1 MHLPRP
7 AAHWSRFKCLAHA
20 AILRSIRRSPCHPP
34 YKMYDD
40 KFALRCTCQSVE
52 ESSLSRRSVALLE
65 PSNPQSIP
73 GDRMSSIFGERQRE
87 GELDAVTSALGRSF
101 SWWRSSWRL
110 GLRPRSAASLIFAL
124 VCVAIATLVRF
135 ALGVISPDSAVFAP
149 YYSAT
154 LVAALV
160 GGGSAGVLAAA
171 SGGIVAIWL
180 FVPPD
185 WNIAPFRLEQLV
197 SVLLFATSSVV
208 IIWAADSY
216 RNLLQ
221 RLREEEAT
229 RRLLNHEMNHRIKNI
244 LANVQAILY
253 QTLHDQKDIRDK
265 TIARITSLVATN
277 DALVRADWSGASLR
291 EILRNEF
298 APYDLSRFH
307 VTGED
312 VMCTPEI
319 AVLLTLIVH
328 ELTTNA
334 VKYGALSNAAG
345 KVYLTWS
352 KRKQTLRLK
361 WAEYDG
367 PKLSEFARH
376 GFGTKLLLTSARQFN
391 GSVAFESRPT
401 GLLVEFSMDL
411 PTCC

>member
-1 MHLPRP
+1 
-7 AAHWSRFKCLAHA
+7 
-20 AILRSIRRSPCHPP
+20 
-34 YKMYDD
+34 
-40 KFALRCTCQSVE
+40 
-52 ESSLSRRSVALLE
+52 
-65 PSNPQSIP
+65 
-73 GDRMSSIFGERQRE
+73 MSSIFGERQRE
-87 GELDAVTSALGRSF
+87 GELDAVTSALERSF

-160 GGGSAGVLAAA
+160 GGGSAGVLATA

-185 WNIAPFRLEQLV
+185 WNIAPFRLEQIV
-197 SVLLFATSSVV
+197 SLLLFATSSVV

-229 RRLLNHEMNHRIKNI
+229 RTLLNHEMNHRIKNI

-265 TIARITSLVATN
+265 TIARITSFVATN
-277 DALVRADWSGASLR
+277 DALVRADWSGASFR

-307 VTGED
+307 LTGED
-312 VMCTPEI
+312 VICPPEI
-319 AVLLTLIVH
+319 AVLLALIVH

-334 VKYGALSNAAG
+334 VKHGALSNAAG
-345 KVYLTWS
+345 RVYLTWS
-352 KRKQTLRLK
+352 KRKSTLCLK
-361 WAEYDG
+361 WAEYGG
-367 PKLSEFARH
+367 PKPSDFARQ
-376 GFGTKLLLTSARQFN
+376 GFGTKLLLTSVRQLN
-391 GSVAFESRPT
+391 GTVAYESRPT
-401 GLLVEFSMDL
+401 GLFIEFSMDL
-411 PTCC
+411 PTLSRKIG